1 MSVDKPSIF
10 AIVFIAFWALAL
22 ATGVTSAD
30 GWITNSQ
37 GVAVEGDYM
46 GVYTAGKFTLQGEPL
61 AAYDWER
68 HERPHSTNSTAIRRA
83 LSSRGHIR
91 PSFLFVAA
99 SLACF
104 LITYRC

>member
-1 MSVDKPSIF
+1 MSVDKPSII

-37 GVAVEGDYM
+37 GVAVDGDYM

-61 AAYDWER
+61 AAYDWVR
-68 HERPHSTNSTAIRRA
+68 HERAQHELDGNPKEPYER
-83 LSSRGHIR
+83 SSIFFPG
-91 PSFLFVAA
+91 S
-99 SLACF
+99 
-104 LITYRC
+104 